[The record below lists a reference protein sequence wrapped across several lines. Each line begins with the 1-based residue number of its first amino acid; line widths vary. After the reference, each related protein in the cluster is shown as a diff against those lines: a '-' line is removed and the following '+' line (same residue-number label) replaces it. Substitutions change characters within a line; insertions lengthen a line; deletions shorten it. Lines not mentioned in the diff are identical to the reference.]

1 MISERNFLHVSLLGG
16 CAWACTQSDLFAQ
29 EFVVWQALTVS
40 DYAPGAT
47 EVLPRLA
54 AGDSHATCPLIS
66 LIVPVWNDDELVVD
80 LVSGLQFVPE
90 LAEWV
95 VAAVQ
100 PGERLFELHRQ
111 GMVRLISCDKPSR
124 GRQMNAGAAEARG
137 SLLCFHHA
145 DSELRPEHLSAL
157 EKAARNE
164 AILGGAFHR
173 YFDNRR
179 TFVVWWEGLI
189 RRVNSFAGP
198 LFGDQ
203 SIFVRSSVFERM
215 GGFADI
221 PLMEDIEFSRR
232 LRRLGSVVLLDPPL
246 WSSPRRF
253 HRLGNWRT
261 TLLNMAFIGL
271 FYLGVDP
278 CTLHR
283 WYYGWLRGFSIHGI
297 GVDPVSRGRANQS
310 L

>member
-1 MISERNFLHVSLLGG
+1 
-16 CAWACTQSDLFAQ
+16 
-29 EFVVWQALTVS
+29 VS
-40 DYAPGAT
+40 DYAPGAK
-47 EVLPRLA
+47 EVLPRFA
-54 AGDSHATCPLIS
+54 AGDIHPTRPLIS

-80 LVSGLQFVPE
+80 LVSGLPVVPG

-95 VAAVQ
+95 VVAVQ
-100 PGERLFELHRQ
+100 PGKRLFELHRQ
-111 GMVRLISCDKPSR
+111 GMVRLISCEKPSR

-157 EKAARNE
+157 EKTA
-164 AILGGAFHR
+164 
-173 YFDNRR
+173 

-189 RRVNSFAGP
+189 RCVNSFAGP
-198 LFGDQ
+198 LFCDQ
-203 SIFVRSSVFERM
+203 SIVVRSSVFERM

-221 PLMEDIEFSRR
+221 PLMEDLEFSRR
-232 LRRLGSVVLLDPPL
+232 LRRLGSAVLLDPPL

-253 HRLGNWRT
+253 RRQGNWRT

-283 WYYGWLRGFSIHGI
+283 WCYGRLRGSSVHGI
-297 GVDPVSRGRANQS
+297 GVDPASRG
-310 L
+310 

>member
-1 MISERNFLHVSLLGG
+1 
-16 CAWACTQSDLFAQ
+16 
-29 EFVVWQALTVS
+29 VS
-40 DYAPGAT
+40 DYARGGIEALTRRAAVDSNAT
-47 EVLPRLA
+47 HP
-54 AGDSHATCPLIS
+54 SIS

-80 LVSGLQFVPE
+80 LVSGLQVVPE

-95 VAAVQ
+95 VVAVQ
-100 PGERLFELHRQ
+100 PGEKLFELHRQ

-145 DSELRPEHLSAL
+145 DSELRPEHLIAL
-157 EKAARNE
+157 EKTARNE
-164 AILGGAFHR
+164 AISGGAFHR
-173 YFDNRR
+173 RFADRR

-221 PLMEDIEFSRR
+221 PLMEDLEFSRR
-232 LRRLGSVVLLDPPL
+232 LRRLGNAVLLDPPL

-253 HRLGNWRT
+253 RRQGNWRT

-278 CTLHR
+278 WTLHR
-283 WYYGWLRGFSIHGI
+283 WYYGRLKGSPVHGI
-297 GVDPVSRGRANQS
+297 GVAPVSRE
-310 L
+310 